1 MHAKLFS
8 RPWATR
14 GAVRIACLR
23 WGSLIWDP
31 RGLPIRRQWFED
43 GPFAPVEFTRKSS
56 DGRITLVIDP
66 DAIPVRL
73 LWAHMVPTDLPEARQ
88 ALGDREDIEEGMS
101 SALIGSWCE
110 GEDAPATI
118 PDLPTW
124 AKTQGLDA
132 VVWTALG
139 PKFHGDDASPSAEKV
154 IEYLHGLRGTLRE
167 HAERYVRCAPR
178 QIDTEYRRRIEA
190 VLGWS
195 YWVVVQFEEPD

>member
-1 MHAKLFS
+1 M
-8 RPWATR
+8 
-14 GAVRIACLR
+14 RIACLG

-66 DAIPVRL
+66 GAVPVRL
-73 LWAHMVPTDLPEARQ
+73 LWAQMVPTDLPDARQ
-88 ALGDREDIEEGMS
+88 ALADREGIERGGS
-101 SALIGSWCE
+101 SALIGSWRE
-110 GEDAPATI
+110 REDAPATI

-124 AKTQGLDA
+124 AKTHGLDA

-139 PKFHGDDASPSAEKV
+139 PKFDGENASPSAEMV
-154 IEYLHGLRGTLRE
+154 IQYLQSLKGTLRE
-167 HAERYVRCAPR
+167 HAERYIRCTPR

-190 VLGWS
+190 ALGWS
-195 YWVVVQFEEPD
+195 HRNC